1 MKQWR
6 KESCFP
12 LLVWDCF
19 PASAAFGGKGWCCW
33 SERGKATER
42 ESGVGQRRIRWSHVR
57 GAKQICGMRFS
68 WAGLPITMTAKK
80 KKKYI
85 SKYNSKLP
93 SQILYIATGRDS
105 IKVIVHITSANKDVF
120 QNINACI
127 SLNYTFKNMI
137 KDYIKCRHISVAEDW
152 WSSKKLPE
160 SSAGLDNSV
169 HFKWSL
175 LIISAKGLATWTI
188 LCCGYWVFTVDGFHF
203 FLGIFPHKTLWN

>member
-1 MKQWR
+1 MEWDSVGLAFLSPWR
-6 KESCFP
+6 
-12 LLVWDCF
+12 
-19 PASAAFGGKGWCCW
+19 
-33 SERGKATER
+33 
-42 ESGVGQRRIRWSHVR
+42 Q
-57 GAKQICGMRFS
+57 
-68 WAGLPITMTAKK
+68 

-93 SQILYIATGRDS
+93 SQILYIATGRDC

-120 QNINACI
+120 QNVNACI

-203 FLGIFPHKTLWN
+203 FLAFSHIKPCETNGQVLQNNRIKLTYWSEKTSSCKNETTSSCKRFRAVPARCDCDIREPQAELESNADPKF